1 MPLDKNQI
9 NDTTKN
15 NKIIMNIFYNKKRL
29 WLFRYIEKELFIK
42 NFKEKS

>member
-15 NKIIMNIFYNKKRL
+15 NNIIMNIFYNKKKAMVIQI
-29 WLFRYIEKELFIK
+29 Y
-42 NFKEKS
+42 

>member
-15 NKIIMNIFYNKKRL
+15 NKIIMNIFYNKKKAMVIQI
-29 WLFRYIEKELFIK
+29 Y
-42 NFKEKS
+42 